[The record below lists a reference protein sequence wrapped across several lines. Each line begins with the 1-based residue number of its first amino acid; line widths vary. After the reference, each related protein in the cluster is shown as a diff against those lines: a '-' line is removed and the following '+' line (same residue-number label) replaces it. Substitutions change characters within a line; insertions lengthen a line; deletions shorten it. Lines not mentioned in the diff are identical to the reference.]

1 MNVLFIASIV
11 ITITLILGIIIA
23 AFTSWFGRL
32 IIQEG
37 SSAAKE
43 RGRYNTA
50 LTMGLEIPVDSEPA
64 EQMEVARKLAAK
76 KAASLPR
83 WGNMRAGRMGK
94 SDQSTA
100 YDGVKED
107 PVSAVKIASFHGW
120 EGLKSGIVIGEPVP
134 SKAVR
139 APTQTT
145 VPAKSVSD
153 LVPGED
159 YSFIEISDE
168 MNPAER
174 RKARIANSKARSAA
188 IKALKESGA
197 AAPTAP
203 GVETV
208 AEPAKIEAIPVSSQ
222 EAVTAAAPVGEPVA
236 GVDYPYIEITD
247 DLEPSEKRN
256 ARIANSKARS
266 AAMKAFKEAGGST
279 SLAEAADASS
289 EQGEEPVQQISESI
303 DRSADERG
311 AAIPADI
318 PRPEYMEI
326 ADAMDPAE
334 KRNARI
340 HNSKAKSAYNKALK
354 AAGIDP
360 STVSD

>member
-1 MNVLFIASIV
+1 MNVLFIASVV

-23 AFTSWFGRL
+23 AITSWFGRL
-32 IIQEG
+32 VVREQ

-43 RGRYNTA
+43 RGRYNAA

-64 EQMEVARKLAAK
+64 EQMKIARKLAAK
-76 KAASLPR
+76 RAASLPR
-83 WGNMRAGRMGK
+83 WGNMRVGRMGK

-107 PVSAVKIASFHGW
+107 PVSAVKIASIHGW
-120 EGLKSGIVIGEPVP
+120 EGVKSGIVIGELAP

-139 APTQTT
+139 ASTQTT
-145 VPAKSVSD
+145 IPAKSVTD

-159 YSFIEISDE
+159 YAFIEITDE
-168 MNPAER
+168 MSPAEK

-197 AAPTAP
+197 AAPTTP
-203 GVETV
+203 VVEAV
-208 AEPAKIEAIPVSSQ
+208 AEPVEKEAAPVSSQ
-222 EAVTAAAPVGEPVA
+222 TAVTAAAPVGEPVA
-236 GVDYPYIEITD
+236 GVDYPYVEITED
-247 DLEPSEKRN
+247 MEPSEKRN
-256 ARIANSKARS
+256 IRIANSKARS

-279 SLAEAADASS
+279 SPAAPKVTGS
-289 EQGEEPVQQISESI
+289 EQGEEPVQQINESI
-303 DRSADERG
+303 ERSADEGG
-311 AAIPADI
+311 AAIPVDI
-318 PRPEYMEI
+318 PKPEYTDITE
-326 ADAMDPAE
+326 DMDPAE

-340 HNSKAKSAYNKALK
+340 HNSKARSAYNKALK

>member
-1 MNVLFIASIV
+1 MNVLFIASII

-23 AFTSWFGRL
+23 AIAGWFGNL
-32 IIQEG
+32 IVREG

-43 RGRYNTA
+43 KGRYNAA
-50 LTMGLEIPVDSEPA
+50 LTMGLEIPVDSDPA

-83 WGNMRAGRMGK
+83 WGNMRIGQMGK
-94 SDQSTA
+94 SNQLTA

-120 EGLKSGIVIGEPVP
+120 EGLKSGIVIGEPTP

-139 APTQTT
+139 VSAQTT

-153 LVPGED
+153 LVPGVD
-159 YSFIEISDE
+159 YSFIEITDE
-168 MNPAER
+168 MSPAEK

-197 AAPTAP
+197 AAPIAP
-203 GVETV
+203 GVETT
-208 AEPAKIEAIPVSSQ
+208 AEPAKKEAAPVSP
-222 EAVTAAAPVGEPVA
+222 ETAVTATVAVGKPVA
-236 GVDYPYIEITD
+236 GVDYPFIEITD
-247 DLEPSEKRN
+247 DMEPSEKRN

-279 SLAEAADASS
+279 VPAGAVDPSPG
-289 EQGEEPVQQISESI
+289 QGEDPVQQITESV
-303 DRSADERG
+303 DRTADEGG
-311 AAIPADI
+311 AALTADI
-318 PRPEYMEI
+318 PKPEYIEI
-326 ADAMDPAE
+326 TDDMDPAE
-334 KRNARI
+334 KRDARI
-340 HNSKAKSAYNKALK
+340 HNSKAKSMYNKALK
-354 AAGIDP
+354 SAGIDP
-360 STVSD
+360 STLSD